1 MSGGA
6 HGPRVAVVGGGV
18 LGVSTAAQLAE
29 RGARVVLFTEAGL
42 ASGAS
47 GRSLSWLNSS
57 GRRSP
62 EYHRLRLLGLDR
74 HRTLATRT
82 DSVAHV
88 RFDGGLSWA
97 AAGEAE
103 GHRASFEHMRRVGYP
118 AEWLGRDEVSTRTPG
133 VDVTAIPDE
142 GAVLTPREGWVD
154 LPSLVDQLAA
164 DVVAHGGRVVTGVG
178 RCEIVVARGAVT
190 GVRTAAGDLVD
201 VDAAV
206 LATGSAV
213 PCTVARLGVEIP
225 DATSVGLLVRT
236 PPVGTRLRAVLNTP
250 RVSVRPAPGGALVL
264 DAAWSEREVL
274 PREDGTH
281 EVRESTV
288 DGLLREASAVLEG
301 NPALTLESYGVGPSP
316 SRATATPWWARSA
329 RSAATTSSS
338 PTAEPRSRWSWGSC
352 WPTRSSPA
360 SPAPCSTPS
369 APAASGRTS
378 HRRSPVG
385 DGAAGLL
392 STRPPA
398 ASGGA
403 VRLGGGDGLLAAG
416 ERPCGAAVGTARPP
430 VAVGG
435 LLDEVAV
442 RVGRP
447 VTRAFE
453 RVGHA
458 NTRFLKRTPADA
470 LPRWTTGTGRWVAS
484 ATVRVSPTV
493 SARVKTRLEPVTVIR
508 SGT

>member
-1 MSGGA
+1 MSGGG

-18 LGVSTAAQLAE
+18 LGVATAAQLAE
-29 RGARVVLFTEAGL
+29 RGARVVLFSEAGL

-57 GRRSP
+57 GRHSP
-62 EYHRLRLLGLDR
+62 DYHRLRLLGLDR
-74 HRTLATRT
+74 HRTLAART

-103 GHRASFEHMRRVGYP
+103 GHRAAFEHMRRVGYP

-178 RCEIVVARGAVT
+178 RCEIVVAGGAVT

-213 PCTVARLGVEIP
+213 PRTVARLGVEIP

-250 RVSVRPAPGGALVL
+250 RVSVRPTPGGALVL

-301 NPALTLESYGVGPSP
+301 NPALTPESYGVGPK
-316 SRATATPWWARSA
+316 
-329 RSAATTSSS
+329 
-338 PTAEPRSRWSWGSC
+338 
-352 WPTRSSPA
+352 
-360 SPAPCSTPS
+360 
-369 APAASGRTS
+369 
-378 HRRSPVG
+378 PVPG
-385 DGAAGLL
+385 DGEPVVGALGEVRGYHVAFTHSGATLALVVGELL
-392 STRPPA
+392 ADEIVTGEPGP
-398 ASGGA
+398 
-403 VRLGGGDGLLAAG
+403 LLAAF
-416 ERPCGAAVGTARPP
+416 RPSRFREDVAPP
-430 VAVGG
+430 ESGG
-435 LLDEVAV
+435 
-442 RVGRP
+442 
-447 VTRAFE
+447 
-453 RVGHA
+453 
-458 NTRFLKRTPADA
+458 
-470 LPRWTTGTGRWVAS
+470 
-484 ATVRVSPTV
+484 
-493 SARVKTRLEPVTVIR
+493 
-508 SGT
+508 